1 MDPSCANRNQTS
13 CGQQPGKGMRYAV
26 RTSFSL
32 QSVLD
37 SQVCMNTN
45 EAMSLMHGVDHEM
58 CQKSSTECFFL
69 EHAGEL
75 RVVVLKD
82 RKIGPSYN
90 GESSTELTTG
100 GI

>member
-1 MDPSCANRNQTS
+1 MKCARNQA
-13 CGQQPGKGMRYAV
+13 Q
-26 RTSFSL
+26 
-32 QSVLD
+32 
-37 SQVCMNTN
+37 NI
-45 EAMSLMHGVDHEM
+45 
-58 CQKSSTECFFL
+58 FFL